1 MGKTELKIK
10 KTKRARK
17 FVKDKAIVN
26 FLLEHMKPA
35 KIDFSKI
42 RVPSF
47 FNFLENEEKNSAN
60 SNGIQEN
67 QNVSEFADLGR
78 KSINIFFEDTKK

>member
-1 MGKTELKIK
+1 MVKTELKIK

-47 FNFLENEEKNSAN
+47 LNFSENEEKNSVN
-60 SNGIQEN
+60 SHEVQET
-67 QNVSEFADLGR
+67 QNTTELENIGR
-78 KSINIFFEDTKK
+78 ESRNIFLKVSKN

>member
-1 MGKTELKIK
+1 MVKTELKIK

-47 FNFLENEEKNSAN
+47 LNFSENEEKNSVN
-60 SNGIQEN
+60 SHEVQET
-67 QNVSEFADLGR
+67 QNTTELENIRRESR
-78 KSINIFFEDTKK
+78 NIFLKVSKN

>member
-1 MGKTELKIK
+1 MVKTELKIK

-47 FNFLENEEKNSAN
+47 LNFSDNEEKNSVN
-60 SNGIQEN
+60 SHEVQET
-67 QNVSEFADLGR
+67 QNTTELENIGR
-78 KSINIFFEDTKK
+78 ESRNIFLKVSKN